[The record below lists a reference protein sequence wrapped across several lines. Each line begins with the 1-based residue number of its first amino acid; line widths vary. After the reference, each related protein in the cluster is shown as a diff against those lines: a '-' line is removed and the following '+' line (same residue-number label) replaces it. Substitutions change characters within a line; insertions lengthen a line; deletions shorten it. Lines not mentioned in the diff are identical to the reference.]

1 MSILSFLM
9 ELEAAV
15 LVLVEVAVLVLAEV
29 VRLVLVGVARLVLAA
44 VVVLFLEVAV
54 DLFLEVDEHFG
65 LIIVK
70 FKMTIFLLLKS
81 CISSI
86 SLEALKVHLLPSLWS
101 QFVPP
106 LQSTE

>member
-9 ELEAAV
+9 EPEAVV
-15 LVLVEVAVLVLAEV
+15 LVLVEMAVLFLAEV
-29 VRLVLVGVARLVLAA
+29 VRLVPAV

-54 DLFLEVDEHFG
+54 DLFLEVEAHFS

-81 CISSI
+81 CISGI
-86 SLEALKVHLLPSLWS
+86 LLEALKVHLLLSLWS

-106 LQSTE
+106 LQPTE

>member
-29 VRLVLVGVARLVLAA
+29 VCLVLVE